1 MNNATQLTKILISLF
16 FLNTFNLHAMERE
29 KQSLIDIGV
38 QPPMQREG
46 VYALKNGADQISHV
60 VILPPDMHKKILKYV
75 IDSAITKWKMHIK

>member
-29 KQSLIDIGV
+29 QQPPIDIGV

-46 VYALKNGADQISHV
+46 VYR
-60 VILPPDMHKKILKYV
+60 
-75 IDSAITKWKMHIK
+75 